1 MCILKKIRFRLFLSR
16 NIHHLYRGSLL
27 EMPKITE
34 ELIRFTHQY
43 QFEDL
48 PDQVV
53 HEARRSLMNYFAVC
67 VASYQDPTIAK
78 AFGIL
83 RKFSAGPQ
91 ASVIGFDEQL
101 DILQASALNAMA
113 ANVFDFDDTHIPT
126 IIHPTAP
133 VAAPLLAL
141 AQQNETTGKEFL
153 LALILGMEFECRIG
167 NAISPFHYSKGWHIT
182 STCGVLGSAI
192 ASAKLMQLNQ
202 EQMMWAIGNAATQAC
217 GLVENL
223 GTMSKSMSVGNAAK
237 NGLLS
242 AICAKE
248 GFDGP
253 QEPLEGARGFL
264 YVFGNQAQENLITDQ
279 LGAHWEI
286 LNNTYKPYPCGVVL
300 NPVIEACLKVYEK
313 EASTPDF
320 VSSIKSIR
328 ILGNPLLKQ
337 RTDRPT
343 IQTGRQSQVSGQHA
357 VAVALHF
364 GKAGLKEF
372 SDEIVSNKT
381 IQEFYSKISF
391 VDDSNIAVDGVKIQ
405 FTCQDRVFEITVDH
419 ARGSVDRP
427 LSDLDLEIKLR
438 DQIKFHQLTI
448 NTDKFIDLIWS
459 IEKHRHIGELFN
471 HLKI

>member
-1 MCILKKIRFRLFLSR
+1 
-16 NIHHLYRGSLL
+16 
-27 EMPKITE
+27 
-34 ELIRFTHQY
+34 
-43 QFEDL
+43 
-48 PDQVV
+48 
-53 HEARRSLMNYFAVC
+53 
-67 VASYQDPTIAK
+67 
-78 AFGIL
+78 
-83 RKFSAGPQ
+83 
-91 ASVIGFDEQL
+91 
-101 DILQASALNAMA
+101 
-113 ANVFDFDDTHIPT
+113 
-126 IIHPTAP
+126 
-133 VAAPLLAL
+133 
-141 AQQNETTGKEFL
+141 
-153 LALILGMEFECRIG
+153 
-167 NAISPFHYSKGWHIT
+167 
-182 STCGVLGSAI
+182 
-192 ASAKLMQLNQ
+192 
-202 EQMMWAIGNAATQAC
+202 
-217 GLVENL
+217 
-223 GTMSKSMSVGNAAK
+223 MSVGNAAR
-237 NGLLS
+237 NGILS

-264 YVFGNQAQENLITDQ
+264 HVFGDHARGNLITDQ

-300 NPVIEACLKVYEK
+300 NPVIEACLKVFEK

-364 GKAGLKEF
+364 GKTGLKEF

-391 VDDSNIAVDGVKIQ
+391 VDDSNIAVDGVKIE
-405 FTCQDRVFEITVDH
+405 FTCQDRVFDITIDH

-438 DQIKFHQLTI
+438 DQIEFHQLTI
-448 NTDKFIDLIWS
+448 DADKFIDLIWS
-459 IEKHRHIGELFN
+459 IEKHQHIGELFN
-471 HLKI
+471 YLKFNQS